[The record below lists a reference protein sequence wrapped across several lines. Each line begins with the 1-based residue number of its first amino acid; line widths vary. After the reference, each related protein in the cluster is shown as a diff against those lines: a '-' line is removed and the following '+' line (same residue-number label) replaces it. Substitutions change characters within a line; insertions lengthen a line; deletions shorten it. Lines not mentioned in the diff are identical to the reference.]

1 MFEMIVIPVC
11 IVLYLFSLLFSIQ
24 FFLNFGYHF
33 ALLRET
39 FIEFIAKTI

>member
-1 MFEMIVIPVC
+1 MFEMIVISVELFC
-11 IVLYLFSLLFSIQ
+11 VYSHFSLQYS
-24 FFLNFGYHF
+24 FLNFENHF